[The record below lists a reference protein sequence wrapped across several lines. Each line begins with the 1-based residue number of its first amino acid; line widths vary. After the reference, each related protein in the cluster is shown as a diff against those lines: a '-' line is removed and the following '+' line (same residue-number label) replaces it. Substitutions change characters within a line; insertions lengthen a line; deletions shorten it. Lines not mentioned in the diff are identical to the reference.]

1 MSTIEDL
8 INSYNPKTLDETKMI
23 LRELLQQIVLIGLS
37 KANFFKYASFYG
49 GTALR
54 IFYSLNRYSED
65 LDFTLNKKDETFTL
79 EPFTKKIKEV
89 AEGYGIKLDIE
100 TKSKKYIY

>member
-37 KANFFKYASFYG
+37 KANFFK
-49 GTALR
+49 
-54 IFYSLNRYSED
+54 
-65 LDFTLNKKDETFTL
+65 
-79 EPFTKKIKEV
+79 
-89 AEGYGIKLDIE
+89 
-100 TKSKKYIY
+100 